1 MHIDILSDLHINT
14 WSKQLLPDEKE
25 VRRIWEPLQPKGE
38 VLIVAGDIG
47 EIPMQN
53 ANVLKTLKDLYYK
66 EIICVLGNHDLHCLY
81 NRTIYLYDGNRE
93 LLQHSGWTDYKSKLS
108 ETKALFKDSGIHLL
122 DGEIITIDGIKF
134 GGAIGWYDGQYTKL
148 HNINLGQH
156 PRDRYR
162 HYHDLQ
168 DLWCDS
174 MPDDDIRPLNRF
186 DDLFSEEYK
195 KLERIVDQCD
205 IMISHINPSIDKAH
219 QNPEWKDHPTG
230 GFYSFDGAALLE
242 RFNGSDWIFGHSH
255 YRGSYEIP
263 KKDSRQTFTLSV
275 NALGYPDENRSH
287 KRSILSKEI

>member
-1 MHIDILSDLHINT
+1 M
-14 WSKQLLPDEKE
+14 
-25 VRRIWEPLQPKGE
+25 
-38 VLIVAGDIG
+38 
-47 EIPMQN
+47 
-53 ANVLKTLKDLYYK
+53 
-66 EIICVLGNHDLHCLY
+66 
-81 NRTIYLYDGNRE
+81 
-93 LLQHSGWTDYKSKLS
+93 
-108 ETKALFKDSGIHLL
+108 
-122 DGEIITIDGIKF
+122 
-134 GGAIGWYDGQYTKL
+134 GWYDGQYTKL

-174 MPDDDIRPLNRF
+174 MPDDDIKPLNRF

-219 QNPEWKDHPTG
+219 QNPEWKDSPTC

-255 YRGSYEIP
+255 YRENYEIP